1 MEQKFERKDELPM
14 KYYIFRVAFLHIYLP
29 TMWHTTCMGQGT
41 AFADPSG
48 TPTNEEKTISFTFLL
63 AKESEIW
70 WRHHILD
77 SRLCHL
83 NFSFSQ

>member
-1 MEQKFERKDELPM
+1 MEQKLEGKDELPI
-14 KYYIFRVAFLHIYLP
+14 KHYIFCVAFLHIYLP
-29 TMWHTTCMGQGT
+29 TMWHTTCMGLGT

-48 TPTNEEKTISFTFLL
+48 THTNEENTISLTFLEPGFSPL

-77 SRLCHL
+77 S
-83 NFSFSQ
+83 SFSQ